1 MRTSSQGAF
10 AMVQVCKRC
19 IYDEKT
25 PGISFDSEGI
35 CNYCRQHEQLN
46 REYPTGDE
54 GWKRLTAIAEKI
66 KHDQRKKEFDC
77 VIGVSG
83 GCDSSYLCYLAK
95 EKLGLRPVAAHFDNT
110 WNSKIS
116 VENIQRVLK
125 KLDIPLYTY
134 VMDNDEFS
142 DLALSF
148 LKASVPEIDSLTD
161 IALTTTLYMAADK
174 YDAKYIFNGHSFR
187 TEGMTPLG
195 WFYFDGKYI
204 QSVHKQYGTVK
215 MDRFPN
221 LWLSKWMKWLLKDIK
236 RLRPLYYIDY
246 HKEDAMKFLVKELDW
261 QWYGGHHM
269 ENRYTIFC
277 DNYILPR
284 KFGIDFRYVEFSA
297 LIRSGQMT
305 RDEALEKIQK
315 PYEFDESILVEVKK
329 RLSIGDEEFDRLI
342 AQPKRTYHD
351 FKTYHQTFRRMRPF
365 FWLMYKM
372 NRIPKSF
379 YLKYT
384 K

>member
-1 MRTSSQGAF
+1 
-10 AMVQVCKRC
+10 MVQVCKRC

-25 PGISFDSEGI
+25 PGITFDSEGI
-35 CNYCRQHEQLN
+35 CNYCRQHEQMD
-46 REYPTGDE
+46 REYPTGEE
-54 GWKRLTAIAEKI
+54 GWKRLTELAAKI
-66 KHDQRKKEFDC
+66 KHDQRKKEFDV

-83 GCDSSYLCYLAK
+83 GCDSSYLCYIAK
-95 EKLGLRPVAAHFDNT
+95 EKLGLRPIAAHFDNT

-142 DLALSF
+142 DLASSF

-161 IALTTTLYMAADK
+161 IALTTTLYMAAEK
-174 YDAKYIFNGHSFR
+174 YGVKYIFNGHSFR

-204 QSVHKQYGTVK
+204 QSVHDKYGK
-215 MDRFPN
+215 MRMDRFPN
-221 LWLSKWMKWLLKDIK
+221 LWLSKWMVWLLKDMQ
-236 RLRPLYYIDY
+236 RLRPLYYVDY
-246 HKEDAMKFLVKELDW
+246 RKEETMEFLVKELDW

-277 DNYILPR
+277 DNYLLPR
-284 KFGIDFRYVEFSA
+284 KFGIDFRYVEYSA

-305 RDEALEKIQK
+305 RDEALEKIQV
-315 PYEFDESILVEVKK
+315 PYEFDETILTEVKK
-329 RLSIGDEEFDRLI
+329 RLGFTDAEFDEIMARPRR
-342 AQPKRTYHD
+342 AFKD
-351 FKTYHQTFRRMRPF
+351 FKTYHKTFKRMRLF

-372 NRIPKSF
+372 KRVPKSF

>member
-246 HKEDAMKFLVKELDW
+246 HKEDVMKFLVKELDW

>member
-1 MRTSSQGAF
+1 MT
-10 AMVQVCKRC
+10 QVCKRC
-19 IYDEKT
+19 IYNEKT

-35 CNYCRQHEQLN
+35 CNYCRQHEQLD

-54 GWKRLTAIAEKI
+54 GWKRLIAIAEKI

-246 HKEDAMKFLVKELDW
+246 HKEDVMKFLVKELDW

-329 RLSIGDEEFDRLI
+329 RLNIGDEEFDRLI

-372 NRIPKSF
+372 NRVPKSF